1 MDSTMIRMI
10 VIDDIKDVV
19 DGLVNGI
26 SWGQYGIAIAGA
38 CLNGEDGLKLALQ
51 EKPDIILTDIRMPKM
66 DGLTMTRAIVEALP
80 QCKIILISGYS
91 DFEYAQEAVRLG
103 AFDFVTKPFS
113 LEDIVETVQKAR
125 LAVLELKRQQSNI
138 QEMERR
144 VKESL
149 PVLRQEFFN
158 LLIHHKAHENKIRE
172 RWDFLQVGLDR
183 ENFVVMVLEIDRFQ
197 ELSKDWPVSEIEL
210 LRFTMQNILEET
222 IHAYTK
228 GVVFRDS
235 DGRFVVIHNEY
246 EAESP
251 SALAERCCDHIARYA
266 KYTVSIGVGSRVSRI
281 HELPLSYQQAT
292 TAMSYHFY
300 TGGNG
305 VVCYGDVIED
315 KQRLPKYPADRVQD
329 IAFAL
334 LSGNRERTLVILEEV
349 YEELVHFQPRP
360 QPRYLALLLHGFA
373 NMLVRVLLEKL
384 SYEDIEPLEELL
396 QEMEA
401 SSGRTVHDIYGLLKQ
416 ICERGCSIVEERS
429 ASQAHLIIEQ
439 AIAYIK
445 QHLSAEL
452 TVAHC
457 ASQVHLSGSY
467 FANLFK
473 KVTGMSFSQYVTAT
487 RMDKAKEM
495 LLQNKQ
501 IQEVASA
508 LGYEERRYFSDVF
521 KKATGMTPSEF
532 RQSAGLAET

>member
-1 MDSTMIRMI
+1 MESSAINMI
-10 VIDDIKDVV
+10 VIDDIRDVV
-19 DGLVNGI
+19 DGIVNGI
-26 SWGQYGIAIAGA
+26 EWDEYGITIAGA
-38 CLNGEDGLKLALQ
+38 CLNGEEGLELALR
-51 EKPDIILTDIRMPKM
+51 ERPDIIITDIRMPKM
-66 DGLTMTRAIVEALP
+66 DGLTMTRAIVDKLP
-80 QCKIILISGYS
+80 FCKIILISGYS
-91 DFEYAQEAVRLG
+91 DFEYAQEAIRLG

-113 LEDIVETVQKAR
+113 LEDITDTVQKAR
-125 LAVLELKRQQSNI
+125 NAVLETKRQQSNI
-138 QEMERR
+138 REMERR

-158 LLIHHKAHENKIRE
+158 LLIRHKANESKISD
-172 RWDFLQVGLDR
+172 RWDFLQIGLDR
-183 ENFVVMVLEIDRFQ
+183 SRFVVMVLEIDRFQ
-197 ELSKDWPVSEIEL
+197 ETSKDWPVNEIEL
-210 LRFTMQNILEET
+210 LRFTLQNILEET

-235 DGRFVVIHNEY
+235 DGRFVIIYNEY
-246 EAESP
+246 EADSHA
-251 SALAERCCDHIARYA
+251 ALAERCCEHLATYA
-266 KYTVSIGVGSRVSRI
+266 KYTVSVGVGNRAETTD
-281 HELPLSYQQAT
+281 ELPVSYQQAV

-305 VVCYGDVIED
+305 VVCYSDVIED
-315 KQRLPKYPADRVQD
+315 KQQLPKYPADRVQD

-334 LSGNRERTLVILEEV
+334 QSGNRERTLEILEEV
-349 YEELVHFQPRP
+349 YEELIHFQPRP

-384 SYEDIEPLEELL
+384 SYEDIGPLEELL
-396 QEMEA
+396 QEMET
-401 SSGRTVHDIYGLLKQ
+401 SSGGSVHDIYELLKQ
-416 ICERGCSIVEERS
+416 ICEHGCTIVEERS
-429 ASQAHLIIEQ
+429 ASQAHLVIER

-473 KVTGMSFSQYVTAT
+473 KVTGMSFNQYVTAT
-487 RMDKAKEM
+487 RMEKAKEM

-501 IQEVASA
+501 IQEIASA

-521 KKATGMTPSEF
+521 KKVTGMTPSEF
-532 RQSAGLAET
+532 RQSAGLAE